1 MCETHGETPGMF
13 FFEVG
18 SLVFFSIFQKKFC
31 SRKRFAQKHGRD
43 WVFWVPRHHIRVHG
57 VFRSALKGSG
67 INEGDGDF
75 VEGSDVECSEWQS
88 EERSEKNWGGVFKY
102 FYGITPKIGEDSHF
116 DSYFPRG

>member
-1 MCETHGETPGMF
+1 MKHMGKLQACF
-13 FFEVG
+13 FWKLEVLCF
-18 SLVFFSIFQKKFC
+18 SLFFKKSFVPENGLH
-31 SRKRFAQKHGRD
+31 KNTEGIGF
-43 WVFWVPRHHIRVHG
+43 FWVPRHHIRVHG